1 MIALTHSV
9 GRLAGL
15 EEALR
20 ARGFEVVHHPL
31 VQIET
36 VQDADIRP
44 LLDCPW
50 WLFTSTSGVE
60 ALIKLGVSF
69 SGRKTGSVGE
79 ATAHALQLAGARVEL
94 VGPGNALGL
103 AEIFLGRVG
112 RGPVGL
118 PLGDHALPTLRVT
131 LEDAGLEVRAL
142 TVYRN
147 RVQVWPETTP
157 TPEVIVLASPSAVSA
172 LPEAVA
178 RAARL
183 VALGSSTSERIH
195 ALGLECLT
203 ASDPSTDA
211 VLDLLETE
219 RNR

>member
-1 MIALTHSV
+1 MIALTHSA

-15 EEALR
+15 ERALK

-36 VQDADIRP
+36 VRDANLAP

-60 ALIKLGVSF
+60 ALMTLGVSF
-69 SGRKTGSVGE
+69 SGRKIGSVGE
-79 ATAHALQLAGARVEL
+79 ATAHALQRAGATVEL

-118 PLGDHALPTLRVT
+118 PLGDHALPTLREM
-131 LEDAGLEVRAL
+131 LEDAGLEVRAV

-147 RVQVWPETTP
+147 RVQPWPEGTP
-157 TPEVIVLASPSAVSA
+157 TPDVIVLASPSAASA
-172 LPEAVA
+172 LPIKIA
-178 RAARL
+178 RRSRL
-183 VALGSSTSERIH
+183 VALGSSTAERIH
-195 ALGLECLT
+195 ALGLQCLT
-203 ASDPSTDA
+203 ASEASTDA
-211 VLDLLETE
+211 VLDLLEIE
-219 RNR
+219 RKR